1 MDGWM
6 MDDTFSDVPVTS
18 FVITADKQ
26 PTTERVTSFFFLM
39 STHVKSVES

>member
-6 MDDTFSDVPVTS
+6 MDGRWMDDTFSDVPVTI

-26 PTTERVTSFFFLM
+26 PTTERVTSFLL
-39 STHVKSVES
+39 